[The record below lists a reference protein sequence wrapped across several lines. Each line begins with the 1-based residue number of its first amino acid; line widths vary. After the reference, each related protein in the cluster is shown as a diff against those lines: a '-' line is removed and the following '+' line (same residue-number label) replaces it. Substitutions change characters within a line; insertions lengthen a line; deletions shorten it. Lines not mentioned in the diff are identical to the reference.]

1 MVENNINSSKNDD
14 FDPLLSELND
24 KQKDAILCENRRLLV
39 LAGAG
44 SGKTKTIIQKIIYLI
59 SKKNVD
65 PSQILAITFTKNA
78 ANEMIDRLILMTDKD
93 GSYKKIIY
101 DKKLLKKEKDYERIK
116 FIRKYPWLSN
126 ITVKTFHSLSYHIL
140 KNYGAKEFDN
150 KFTILSDSSYD
161 DYIAFKI
168 VANETQ
174 EEIIHKIIL
183 RNCEDPEYLLRLKRY
198 ILDNYVDTHR
208 IKMHKLGNTNYSC
221 PYTTLKGDYVK
232 SKSERDIADWLY
244 RHYIT
249 YTYEP
254 IIAPGSFEFRP
265 DFLIEEANLYLE
277 LVSNKSHP
285 LKDKEKEMA
294 EAGKTYIE
302 IQEHETHDSNE
313 FNKIM
318 DKIVFS
324 RIDRTLKKITPLI
337 ISEEFKG
344 YEKFLRQFILDNI
357 SVLDKI
363 KVEDRNFEE
372 IYEKAQKDEHSR
384 IRDFYDFFKTIF
396 QDYREYCI
404 DHSYLDFNDLLIRN
418 VSLFENHKEI
428 KELFANKYKYILDSF

>member
-1 MVENNINSSKNDD
+1 
-14 FDPLLSELND
+14 
-24 KQKDAILCENRRLLV
+24 
-39 LAGAG
+39 
-44 SGKTKTIIQKIIYLI
+44 
-59 SKKNVD
+59 
-65 PSQILAITFTKNA
+65 
-78 ANEMIDRLILMTDKD
+78 
-93 GSYKKIIY
+93 
-101 DKKLLKKEKDYERIK
+101 
-116 FIRKYPWLSN
+116 
-126 ITVKTFHSLSYHIL
+126 
-140 KNYGAKEFDN
+140 
-150 KFTILSDSSYD
+150 
-161 DYIAFKI
+161 
-168 VANETQ
+168 
-174 EEIIHKIIL
+174 
-183 RNCEDPEYLLRLKRY
+183 
-198 ILDNYVDTHR
+198 
-208 IKMHKLGNTNYSC
+208 MHKLGNTNYCC

-249 YTYEP
+249 YKYEP
-254 IIAPGSFEFRP
+254 LIAPGSFEFRP

-384 IRDFYDFFKTIF
+384 IRDFYEFFKTIF
-396 QDYREYCI
+396 HEYREYCI
-404 DHSYLDFNDLLIRN
+404 DQSYLDFNDLLIRN

-428 KELFANKYKYILDSF
+428 KELFSNKYKYILVDEFQDVNSLQVRLLKQLIKNETQLFCVGDDWQSIYGWRGSDVEYIINFKKYFEDSKVIKLDINYRSNDTIVNASNEVIKNNKFKIEKEIKSFHKTGKKIYLYCAKKEEEDGVGTVINNIKKILKNDYL